1 MSKIFSIFAPE
12 LKKIVVKFFK
22 KYLHER
28 FFSRI
33 ISARG
38 RRAFING
45 DVLLMEMFLLPG
57 FGIAGVSGFGCLLA
71 AIVVA
76 YIWIGRM
83 AGYITLAACLILS
96 ALAIWGFLRSH
107 ALEKMALDSKID
119 SHVEMAHNK
128 LNKED
133 KENQNKSQNS
143 KEE

>member
-1 MSKIFSIFAPE
+1 MNVF
-12 LKKIVVKFFK
+12 LVV
-22 KYLHER
+22 LLVL
-28 FFSRI
+28 
-33 ISARG
+33 AG
-38 RRAFING
+38 VAL
-45 DVLLMEMFLLPG
+45 LLMEMFLLPG
-57 FGIAGVSGFGCLLA
+57 FGICLLA

-83 AGYITLAACLILS
+83 AGYITLAACLVLS